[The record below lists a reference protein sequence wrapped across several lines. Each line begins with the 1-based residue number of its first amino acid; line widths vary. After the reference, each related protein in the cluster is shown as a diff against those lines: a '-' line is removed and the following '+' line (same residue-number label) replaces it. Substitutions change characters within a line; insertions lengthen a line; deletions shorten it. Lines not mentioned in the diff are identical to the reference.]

1 MLINNYR
8 NKLPIQTMCSLLK
21 VPASSYYY
29 QRTRVRGERPGVDE
43 LVSQIRSIRRT
54 FRGYGYRRVTKE
66 LDRRGVRVN
75 HKRVLGL
82 MRENNLLARQKRKFV
97 VFKEGAKPIIFPNLT
112 RGMVPTKTN
121 QLWVADI
128 TYIALRR
135 EFAYLAAI
143 LDAHTRRV
151 IGWSLKSTLS
161 SKLTLSALR
170 MAIVARKV
178 PAGLIHHSDR
188 GVQYAC
194 HDYVDLL
201 KDQNIS
207 ISMSRIANPYDN
219 AKAESFFSTLKRE
232 EASLTRYE
240 DLVDARQ
247 RIGHFIEDLYNE
259 KRLHSSLGYL
269 PPVEFEQNMETVG
282 VS

>member
-1 MLINNYR
+1 MLINSYR
-8 NKLPIQTMCSLLK
+8 TKLPIRTMCALLK

-29 QRTRVRGERPGVDE
+29 QQSRAEREKPVVDDI
-43 LVSQIRSIRRT
+43 VGQIQAIRRT

-66 LDRRGVRVN
+66 LSRQGVRIN

-82 MRENNLLARQKRKFV
+82 MRENNLLARQKRKYV
-97 VFKEGAKPIIFPNLT
+97 AFKDKADPIIFPNLT
-112 RGMVPTKTN
+112 RGMIPTKTN

-143 LDAHTRRV
+143 LDACTRRV

-178 PAGLIHHSDR
+178 PEGLIHHSDR

-201 KDQNIS
+201 ENHGIC

-232 EASLTRYE
+232 EVNLTRYE
-240 DLVDARQ
+240 DMADARR
-247 RIGHFIEDLYNE
+247 RIGYFIEDLYNE

-269 PPVEFEQNMETVG
+269 PPVEFEQNIETVG
-282 VS
+282 VY

>member
-1 MLINNYR
+1 
-8 NKLPIQTMCSLLK
+8 MCALLK

-29 QRTRVRGERPGVDE
+29 QRNRAGREKLEVDE
-43 LVSQIRSIRRT
+43 IVGQIRAIRRT

-66 LDRRGVRVN
+66 LNRQGTRVN
-75 HKRVLGL
+75 HKRVLWL
-82 MRENNLLARQKRKFV
+82 MRENNLLASQKRKYV
-97 VFKEGAKPIIFPNLT
+97 AFKDQTDPIIFPNLT
-112 RGMVPTKTN
+112 RGMAPIKTN

-135 EFAYLAAI
+135 EFAYLAAV
-143 LDAHTRRV
+143 LDAYTRRV
-151 IGWSLKSTLS
+151 IGWSLKSTMS

-201 KDQNIS
+201 KKHDIC

-232 EASLTRYE
+232 EVNLTRYE
-240 DLVDARQ
+240 DLVDARR
-247 RIGHFIEDLYNE
+247 RIGYFIEDLYNE

-269 PPVEFEQNMETVG
+269 PPVEFEQNIETVG